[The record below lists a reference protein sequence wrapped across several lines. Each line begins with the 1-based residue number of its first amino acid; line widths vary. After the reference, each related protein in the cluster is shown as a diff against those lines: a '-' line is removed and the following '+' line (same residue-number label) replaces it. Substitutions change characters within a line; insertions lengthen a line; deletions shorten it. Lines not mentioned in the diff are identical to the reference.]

1 MSTDRP
7 AVSPAKLLNYWM
19 EWERGEE
26 SPGRV
31 IANLKT
37 AGLKELLESW
47 VESAA
52 TEAEAE

>member
-1 MSTDRP
+1 MDKPPPDPQKILS
-7 AVSPAKLLNYWM
+7 YWM

-37 AGLKELLESW
+37 AGLPELLAQL
-47 VESAA
+47 VESGEPAR
-52 TEAEAE
+52 

>member
-1 MSTDRP
+1 MAYDDRP
-7 AVSPAKLLNYWM
+7 APDPKKLLEQWM

-37 AGLKELLESW
+37 GGLDELLQSLAGDDD
-47 VESAA
+47 SDA
-52 TEAEAE
+52 